1 MENATRELEF
11 LKKKNQ
17 MEILNPKSTITEI
30 QNSAEPLK
38 HRLDITEEKNELR
51 CKSLDKFQKEGWK
64 TSF

>member
-1 MENATRELEF
+1 
-11 LKKKNQ
+11 
-17 MEILNPKSTITEI
+17 MEILNPKNTITEI
-30 QNSAEPLK
+30 QNSAEHLK

>member
-1 MENATRELEF
+1 
-11 LKKKNQ
+11 

-38 HRLDITEEKNELR
+38 HRFDITEEKIELR